1 MYNNTTIIQR
11 LSRGSSR
18 GISYVGGQKG
28 TGLNYPTIKK
38 TDSNYYDSGIL
49 KNNSKP
55 VYESSIKNSTN
66 DQNKV
71 YPQNSFGYGNS
82 YNYSRMK

>member
-18 GISYVGGQKG
+18 GITYVTGQKG
-28 TGLNYPTIKK
+28 TGPNYPSIKK
-38 TDSNYYDSGIL
+38 TDSNYYESGIL

-55 VYESSIKNSTN
+55 VY
-66 DQNKV
+66 
-71 YPQNSFGYGNS
+71 
-82 YNYSRMK
+82 